1 MAGGGGAK
9 KFLVNMFVDHP
20 GKVYL
25 GGAALLYFYRY
36 FATQSAYTTHF
47 GKIDFQ
53 RKLERN
59 ELKF

>member
-9 KFLVNMFVDHP
+9 KFLVTMFVDHP

-36 FATQSAYTTHF
+36 FATQSAYNTYF
-47 GKIDFQ
+47 GKIDF
-53 RKLERN
+53 
-59 ELKF
+59 

>member
-9 KFLVNMFVDHP
+9 KAIINLFVDQP

-36 FATQSAYTTHF
+36 Y
-47 GKIDFQ
+47 
-53 RKLERN
+53 
-59 ELKF
+59 